1 MKITTNK
8 KDLQFMAYDANF
20 DPLKALSSNYSIL
33 ETKNKETKIKYTLE
47 KSHYLLHFKNKEYVG
62 MDYLDQGFP
71 AQFIK
76 LK

>member
-1 MKITTNK
+1 
-8 KDLQFMAYDANF
+8 
-20 DPLKALSSNYSIL
+20 
-33 ETKNKETKIKYTLE
+33 KIKYTLE
-47 KSHYLLHFKNKEYVG
+47 KSHYLLHFKNKEYIG